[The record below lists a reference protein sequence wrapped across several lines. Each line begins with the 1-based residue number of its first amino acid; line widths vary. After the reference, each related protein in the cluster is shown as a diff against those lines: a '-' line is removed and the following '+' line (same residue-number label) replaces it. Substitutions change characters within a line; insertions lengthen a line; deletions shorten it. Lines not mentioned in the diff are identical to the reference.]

1 MPARLSAVIG
11 LLVPAHNLDGP
22 PMRRK
27 PKGRPHF
34 DWTEYSV
41 RTDVDREQLE
51 LIGAICLEWNFIE
64 DMIDFT
70 LFHAW
75 EMDRDASIETSSRIY
90 GIDGKLAIIKQCVR
104 VVKRHPEP
112 SPSVIAT
119 TIDAVAEHKTF
130 RDGVMHARLLD
141 PKSDVAPTSIWRGR
155 ADEVLVSK
163 EALDG
168 LLARLEI
175 ISLEMVAVL
184 NALAYTFI
192 NDNDEY
198 DPKPGSPLRQFQA
211 YIVQVQEHQKR
222 RLALPP
228 LPKFPPGPPA
238 PPKTEEPK

>member
-1 MPARLSAVIG
+1 
-11 LLVPAHNLDGP
+11 
-22 PMRRK
+22 MRRK
-27 PKGRPHF
+27 LKDRPYF

-41 RTDVDREQLE
+41 RTDVDKEQLA

-70 LFHAW
+70 LFHVW
-75 EMDRDASIETSSRIY
+75 EMDHDASIETSSRIH

-112 SPSVIAT
+112 IQSVIAT
-119 TIDAVAEHKTF
+119 TLDAVAEHKTF
-130 RDGVMHARLLD
+130 RDGVIHARLLD
-141 PKSDVAPTSIWRGR
+141 PKSDVAPTSISRGR
-155 ADEVLVSK
+155 ASEVLISK

-184 NALAYTFI
+184 NALGFTFI
-192 NDNDEY
+192 DNDEY
-198 DPKPGSPLRQFQA
+198 DPKPGEPLRRFQA
-211 YIVQVQEHQKR
+211 DIAQVQEHQKR

-228 LPKFPPGPPA
+228 LPKFPPEPPV
-238 PPKTEEPK
+238 PSKTEEPE